1 MEITTAAMFKLVF
14 QMLITIMQHIIA
26 IHARSGTPT
35 EVVLPLYTY
44 IRISNEAV
52 DLLDRIR

>member
-1 MEITTAAMFKLVF
+1 MFKLVF
-14 QMLITIMQHIIA
+14 QTLIIIMQHIIA

-35 EVVLPLYTY
+35 EAVLPLYTH

-52 DLLDRIR
+52 ELLDRIR